1 MAQPSNTFDS
11 YDAVGIREDLENVI
25 YDISPE
31 ETPFYSS
38 SKKVKASNTY
48 HEWQTDALRAST
60 TNAHIEGDATTA
72 EARVATTR
80 LGNYTQIF
88 KNAVVIPDT
97 DKGLDKA
104 GRASE
109 MAYQTLKIAKE
120 QKLDIEKALFA
131 NNARVAGDATTA
143 RELAGTETWFTSTIQ
158 NKGTGG
164 AHAAG
169 TGADART
176 DGTQTAFTQAKF
188 DAIMQNCWEKG
199 GKPDSVYL
207 SAYLMNLALAFTG
220 NNNQRSTVQPTNQPI
235 GGGGGEVSPQPRPG
249 LPGQGRDRDR
259 GHRPRHVGEPGTDN
273 LRVPSPAS
281 SGHLCRR
288 RPGRG
293 RRRRSRRSPERR
305 RPAGHLFFRPLRQ
318 LGSPG
323 PDRRPPGSADPP
335 DLPGAQ
341 QSARRAAVPSPAA
354 GRLRVAAEGIRGGAP
369 SPKIAARRRAPG
381 NVGGSEDERWHR
393 GPLFRPRRH
402 DGAGGGAIRV
412 ALRLPG
418 GPGPHRTPGGLP
430 LSGHPSRPDH
440 PGRRG

>member
-109 MAYQTLKIAKE
+109 MAYQVLKIAKE

-158 NKGTGG
+158 NKGSGG

-176 DGTQTAFTQAKF
+176 DGTQTVFNQTKF

-207 SAYLMNLALAFTG
+207 SAYLMNLALGFTG
-220 NNNQRSTVQPTNQPI
+220 NNNQRSTVQAGDKKVIKSLDVYVTPWGTIEFIPSREN
-235 GGGGGEVSPQPRPG
+235 R
-249 LPGQGRDRDR
+249 GRTVHVMQDDMWAVAVLR
-259 GHRPRHVGEPGTDN
+259 GTKNVELAKTGDN
-273 LRVPSPAS
+273 STRQVVTELTLVAKNEKS
-281 SGHLCRR
+281 SG
-288 RPGRG
+288 
-293 RRRRSRRSPERR
+293 
-305 RPAGHLFFRPLRQ
+305 
-318 LGSPG
+318 LGVDFST
-323 PDRRPPGSADPP
+323 S
-335 DLPGAQ
+335 
-341 QSARRAAVPSPAA
+341 
-354 GRLRVAAEGIRGGAP
+354 
-369 SPKIAARRRAPG
+369 
-381 NVGGSEDERWHR
+381 
-393 GPLFRPRRH
+393 
-402 DGAGGGAIRV
+402 
-412 ALRLPG
+412 
-418 GPGPHRTPGGLP
+418 
-430 LSGHPSRPDH
+430 
-440 PGRRG
+440 